1 MPVLSELRSLKDRS
15 LLPLRASLVGCACLA
30 LVLGLGGCVDRA
42 GAAPGETKATAVG
55 VVVLAPEK
63 LDVDTELPARVASP
77 LVAEIRP
84 QVGGIIKTRRF
95 AEGALVKA
103 GQALYQ
109 IDAASYQAAYASAQA
124 SVAKAEAVV
133 DANKLTAQRQAA
145 LAAIEAVSQ
154 QEHQDAQAALKQ
166 SQAELAVA
174 RAAQETAR
182 INLSRTTIDSPIS
195 GLVDV
200 STVTPGAL
208 VTENQTTALT
218 TVRQIDP
225 IQVDITQSSA
235 ELLRWKRELAEG
247 RLQRV
252 GKDDVPVKLLLE
264 DGSTYARNG
273 KLKFSGVSVNT
284 GTGSITLRASFD
296 NPDGLLLPGMY
307 VRAVVQAAVA
317 QQAILVPQQAVS
329 RTSSGAA
336 SVLVVD
342 AQNKVQKRAIV
353 ADRQVGNRWLVSEG
367 LAAGDKVVVEGSQ
380 KVKAGEV
387 VQAQVVAAAGAAAK
401 VAANATATVAAR

>member
-1 MPVLSELRSLKDRS
+1 M
-15 LLPLRASLVGCACLA
+15 
-30 LVLGLGGCVDRA
+30 VLGLAGCMDRA
-42 GAAPGETKATAVG
+42 GAAPGAPKTTAVG
-55 VVVLAPEK
+55 VVVMAPEK

-77 LVAEIRP
+77 MVAEIRP

-95 AEGALVKA
+95 TEGALVKA

-174 RAAQETAR
+174 RAALETAR
-182 INLSRTTIDSPIS
+182 INLSRTTIESPIA

-200 STVTPGAL
+200 SSVTPGAL

-235 ELLRWKRELAEG
+235 ELLHWKRELAEG
-247 RLQRV
+247 RLQRA
-252 GKDDVPVKLLLE
+252 GKDDVPVKLVLE
-264 DGSTYARNG
+264 DGTTYARTG

-284 GTGSITLRASFD
+284 ATGSITLRASFD

-329 RTSSGAA
+329 RTSAGDA

-342 AQNKVQKRAIV
+342 GQNKVQKRTIV
-353 ADRQVGNRWLVSEG
+353 ADRQVGNRWLVSDG
-367 LAAGDKVVVEGSQ
+367 LAAGDKVVIEGSQ

-387 VQAQVVAAAGAAAK
+387 VQAQVVTTAAAPSAGASAAGGVSAAGGAAA
-401 VAANATATVAAR
+401 AVAAR